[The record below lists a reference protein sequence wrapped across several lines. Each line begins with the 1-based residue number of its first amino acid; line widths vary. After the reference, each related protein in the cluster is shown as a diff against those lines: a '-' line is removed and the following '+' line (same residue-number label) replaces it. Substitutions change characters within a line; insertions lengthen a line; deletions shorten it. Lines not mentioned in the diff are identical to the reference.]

1 VSGEA
6 PIVGC
11 DLGLGGGARVAL
23 LPCVPNEILL
33 INSDAAYTAGEGSRT
48 VTLDLWGL
56 DPRLD
61 VALAFSRS
69 SAAAMRRDSSA
80 WQVTATIRAYT
91 IVKSTFGT
99 LLGPEIPAASLWA
112 NGGQLDAAGGDD
124 GCELCTG
131 SQGVRFVLTASR
143 TGQASTNIVATAIC
157 RPNVA
162 LVCPELALA
171 LFGGVSISIPT
182 AQGW

>member
-1 VSGEA
+1 MSERV

-11 DLGLGGGARVAL
+11 DLGLGGGSRVVL
-23 LPCVPNEILL
+23 LPCEPNEILL
-33 INSDAAYTAGEGSRT
+33 VNSGAAYNAGEGSRT

-61 VALAFSRS
+61 VAVAFSRS
-69 SAAAMRRDSSA
+69 SALAMRRDATA
-80 WQVTATIRAYT
+80 WLVTATIRAYT
-91 IVKSTFGT
+91 IAKSTFGT
-99 LLGPEIPAASLWA
+99 LLGPEIPAASLFQ
-112 NGGQLDAAGGDD
+112 NGGYLDGIGGDE

-131 SQGVRFVLTASR
+131 AQGVRFVLTAAR
-143 TGQASTNIVATAIC
+143 AGVASTNIVATLIC

-162 LVCPELALA
+162 LGCPDLALA
-171 LFGGVSISIPT
+171 LFSQLRVSIPA